1 MGLGHSDEK
10 GAFNA
15 VAEIPDFDAIVIGAG
30 FAGIYMVYR
39 LRESGFA
46 VHGLEAG
53 GGAGGTWYWNRY
65 PGARCDSESMYY
77 SFSFLP
83 DFEQEWPLEER
94 YPRQPVIL
102 RYLQTVAERL
112 DLLKDFT
119 FSARVTSVTWDE
131 SAARWIVRSAGGL
144 VTSAR
149 FVIAAVGALS
159 AANVPAIEGADSFAG
174 EQYSTA
180 NWPHTPVPL
189 AGKRVGLIGTGSSGV
204 QALPEIAKQAQA
216 VTVFQRTAQF
226 VTPAQA
232 GPLDPQLVAM
242 WKANYQ
248 EIRRRT
254 KFTSGGIPIP
264 DPQQSAHELSPG
276 EQRAVCEEAWRR
288 GGIWFLGG
296 TFSDAVTDLDAN
308 AIVADFVRSKIDEI
322 VDDPEVARKLK
333 PTTYPWGTKRVP
345 IGSNFYETFNRPNVA
360 LVDLRA
366 DPIEEITPLGIRTAS
381 AEHHL
386 DVIVY
391 ATGFDALTGSLERLG
406 VRGRAG
412 TPLTSAWAD
421 GPRTYLGLT
430 VPGFPNLFTITG
442 PGSPGVVTNVP
453 VAIEQHVEWV
463 DELMRHMRE
472 NGLTTIEATQDAT
485 AEWTQHVQDVANQTL
500 YPRAD
505 SWYMGANIPGKPR
518 LFLPYIG
525 GLDVYRRTCD
535 AVAAA
540 GYAQFAFDGAVR
552 PARQEAGLGAR

>member
-1 MGLGHSDEK
+1 M
-10 GAFNA
+10 
-15 VAEIPDFDAIVIGAG
+15 AEIPDEAAPGDQEDRDLDAIVIGAG

-39 LRESGFA
+39 LRESGFT
-46 VHGLEAG
+46 VRGLEAG
-53 GGAGGTWYWNRY
+53 SGVGGTWYWNRY

-94 YPRQPVIL
+94 YPTQPVIL

-112 DLLKDFT
+112 DLLKDFRFGT
-119 FSARVTSVTWDE
+119 RVTSATWDE
-131 SAARWIVRSAGGL
+131 PAARWTVRSAGGYEA
-144 VTSAR
+144 TAR
-149 FVIAAVGALS
+149 FVITAVGALS
-159 AANVPAIEGADSFAG
+159 AANVPGFPGAETFAG

-180 NWPHTPVPL
+180 NWPHAPVPL

-204 QALPEIAKQAQA
+204 QALPEIAKEAGA
-216 VTVFQRTAQF
+216 VTVFQRTPQF

-242 WKANYQ
+242 WKANYR

-254 KFTSGGIPIP
+254 KITPGGIPIP
-264 DPQQSAHELSPG
+264 DPQRSALELSDQ
-276 EQRAVCEEAWRR
+276 ERRAICEEAWRR

-296 TFSDAVTDLDAN
+296 TFSDAVTSLEAN
-308 AIVADFVRSKIDEI
+308 TVVADFVRSKIDEI
-322 VDDPEVARKLK
+322 IDDPEVADKLK

-345 IGSNFYETFNRPNVA
+345 IGSDYYETFNRPNVR

-366 DPIEEITPLGIRTAS
+366 DPITEITPYGIRTAA
-381 AEHHL
+381 AEHEL

-391 ATGFDALTGSLERLG
+391 ATGFDALTGALIRLG
-406 VRGRAG
+406 VRGVAG
-412 TPLTSAWAD
+412 TPLPEAWPD

-453 VAIEQHVEWV
+453 VAIEQHVEWI
-463 DELMRHMRE
+463 DELLRFARAR
-472 NGLTTIEATQDAT
+472 GSATIEVTQDAT
-485 AEWTQHVQDVANQTL
+485 SAWTKHVQDVASETL
-500 YPRAD
+500 YPIAD
-505 SWYMGANIPGKPR
+505 SWYMGANIPGKAR
-518 LFLPYIG
+518 VFLPYIG
-525 GLDVYRRTCD
+525 GLDVYRRKCD
-535 AVAAA
+535 DIAAA
-540 GYAQFAFDGAVR
+540 GYPGFVFDGANA